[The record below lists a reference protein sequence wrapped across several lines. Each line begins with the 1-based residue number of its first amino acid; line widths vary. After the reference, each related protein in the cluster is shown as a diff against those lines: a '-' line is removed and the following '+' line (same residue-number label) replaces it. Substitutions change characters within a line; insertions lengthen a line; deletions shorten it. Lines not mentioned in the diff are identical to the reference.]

1 MAPHFAAPALPGAAL
16 AFRRMIARCRTAA
29 RRARAGGSVLLV
41 LGGPVGGVLTGML
54 AGAST
59 PAAAQV
65 PPATVAQR
73 LRFRHLGVDD
83 GLPSSLVTAVRQDR
97 RGFLWIGTSRG
108 VSRYDG
114 HHFRTYDHRP
124 GDPTTLPADHVA
136 QVYVDRSDIVWAVT
150 SGGLSRYDATLD
162 RFVTLMTGTGSAAP
176 EGGRPA
182 TGTVTS
188 VVEDAAGT
196 LWVGTSVG
204 LHRVNRVTGE
214 ATRFPIVSP
223 RGDSVHVTSL
233 YEDRSGGL
241 WVGAQGAV
249 YRVDRTRSSA
259 PRYYPLVPEETRV
272 TEAAEDTAGNVWI
285 ATEGAGVMRADVGT
299 ATLRVFRHDARDPYS
314 LGRDRIMA
322 LVADRRGGMW
332 VGTENAGLD
341 YADPVTGRFI
351 HHLFDPNTP
360 SSIGSNSVQSL
371 YLDATGALWVGTFSG
386 GLDVS
391 PLTGTA
397 IESFRSVPGDA
408 SSLSYNTVP
417 KFAESADGHIW
428 VATDGGGLNH
438 FDPATGR
445 FVRYT
450 QQTTNLNTDGV
461 VGVVEGRRGDV
472 WIGTWGGGLSELDP
486 RRRVFTAYTTK
497 NSTLPND
504 NVTEVFEDHAGRL
517 WVGMDRA
524 MVAVF
529 DRARRTVTHRYH
541 VAAPGAD
548 PVSPVWLV
556 RELADGS
563 MAIGLEDGGL
573 TILDPAT
580 GAQAHYVARADDGT
594 PTPANVRGTISGT
607 DVRTL
612 FEETPG
618 MLWVGTNNGL
628 DRLDLRS
635 GTIVHYG
642 EADGLPS
649 RFIDGVLP
657 DGMGRLWVSTDRGL
671 ARLDPR
677 TRVVKLYGRPDG
689 LQGNEFVKRAAL
701 RARDG
706 TLYFGG
712 THGFNKVRPDELVEN
727 TRPPSVVITEFQLF
741 NKPVRAGA
749 PGSPLRR
756 TIDRTDTLVVD
767 HTQNVIGFEFAALD
781 FSAPERNLY
790 AYRLD
795 GFDKAW
801 QEVGAQYTASYTNLA
816 PAEYTLRVRASNGDG
831 VWTKVGATLVLVI
844 KPPVW
849 QTWWFRALA
858 GALAACALFALWR
871 FQQRRRLEVALGRQ
885 ALVDSLTG
893 LANRALFHDRVQHAV
908 AQLARSP
915 RDRDGQERRVAVL
928 FLDLD
933 GFKAVNDAMGHRAG
947 DRLLQAVA
955 ARLLNAT
962 RGIDT
967 VARFG
972 GDEFAVLL
980 ANSRGLAEAKIVAE
994 RILSALRT
1002 PIAVGGN
1009 EGDAA
1014 REARVGASIGIA
1026 LAEPG
1031 VNADA
1036 LLAQADAAMYQ
1047 AKSEGK
1053 GRQVVFHPALVAAA
1067 AEQHALESDLAL
1079 ALSRDEFTLAY
1090 QPIVAVDSGMV
1101 ESVEALLRWHHPTRG
1116 LVPPSK
1122 FIPLAEASGLIVALG
1137 SWVLEEACRTAAGWP
1152 PGPTGAR
1159 IGITVNV
1166 SGRQLDDPALP
1177 SYVGDA
1183 LAASGLSASQL
1194 TLEITETVLMRNTEA
1209 TLATLGALKA
1219 LGIRLAIDD
1228 FGTGYSSLRYLQQFP
1243 VDVLKIDKSFVDGV
1257 ARGGRDAALGRTI
1270 VALAETLSLR
1280 TVAEGIEDPEQRE
1293 RLRVMGCDSGQG
1305 YLFARPLDAA
1315 TLHALLTD
1323 GRCLGGPD
1331 EVGSSLLPNAAS
1343 R

>member
-1 MAPHFAAPALPGAAL
+1 MATYVAAPVLPGAAL
-16 AFRRMIARCRTAA
+16 AFRRILTRRQTAA
-29 RRARAGGSVLLV
+29 RLARAGGSVLLLV
-41 LGGPVGGVLTGML
+41 GGQVGGVLAGIL
-54 AGAST
+54 AGAPAT
-59 PAAAQV
+59 AAAQLPPAAAPQK
-65 PPATVAQR
+65 

-83 GLPSSLVTAVRQDR
+83 GLPSSMVTSVRQDR
-97 RGFLWIGTSRG
+97 RGFLWLGTSRG

-124 GDPTTLPADHVA
+124 GDRNTLPSDVVT
-136 QVYVDRSDIVWAVT
+136 QVYVDRSDVVWAVT
-150 SGGLSRYDATLD
+150 PRGLSRYDATLD
-162 RFVTLMTGTGSAAP
+162 RFVTVVTGGASPAAA
-176 EGGRPA
+176 GRRA
-182 TGTVTS
+182 TTGTVTS

-204 LHRVNRVTGE
+204 LHRLNRITGE
-214 ATRFPIVSP
+214 TTPFPIAAP
-223 RGDSVHVTSL
+223 RGDPINVTSL
-233 YEDRSGGL
+233 YEDRTGGL
-241 WVGAQGAV
+241 WVGATGAV
-249 YRVDRTRSSA
+249 YRLGPTRSTA
-259 PRYYPLVPEETRV
+259 PRYYPLSPEETRV
-272 TEAAEDTAGNVWI
+272 TDATEDSAGNVWI
-285 ATEGAGVMRADVGT
+285 ATEGAGLLQFAARSGT
-299 ATLRVFRHDARDPYS
+299 LHQFRHDVGDPYS

-332 VGTENAGLD
+332 VGTENSGLD

-351 HHLFDPNTP
+351 HHRFDPNTP
-360 SSIGSNSVQSL
+360 SSISSNSVQSL

-391 PLTGTA
+391 PLTASA
-397 IESFRSVPGDA
+397 IESFGSVPGDA

-417 KFAESADGHIW
+417 KFAEGAGGQIW
-428 VATDGGGLNH
+428 VATDGGGLNR

-450 QQTTNLNTDGV
+450 QQTTNLNTGGV

-472 WIGTWGGGLSELDP
+472 WIGTWGGGLSELDQE
-486 RRRVFTAYTTK
+486 RRVFTAYTTK

-504 NVTEVFEDHAGRL
+504 NVTEVVEDRAGRL
-517 WVGMDRA
+517 WLGMDRA

-529 DRARRTVTHRYH
+529 DRTTRTVTHRYH

-556 RELADGS
+556 LELADGS

-573 TILDPAT
+573 TILNPAT
-580 GAQAHYVARADDGT
+580 GVQSHYIARADDGT
-594 PTPANVRGTISGT
+594 PAPANVRGTISGT

-628 DRLDLRS
+628 DRLDLRF
-635 GTIVHYG
+635 GNVVHYG

-657 DGMGRLWVSTDRGL
+657 DGLGRLWVSTDRGL

-677 TRVVKLYGRPDG
+677 TRAVKLYGRPDG

-712 THGFNKVRPDELVEN
+712 NHGFNKVRPAELVEN
-727 TRPPSVVITEFQLF
+727 TRPPSVVVTELQLF
-741 NKPVRAGA
+741 NKPARVGA
-749 PGSPLRR
+749 ADSPLRR

-781 FSAPERNLY
+781 FSAPERNQY

-795 GFDKAW
+795 GFDREW
-801 QEVGAQYTASYTNLA
+801 QEVGTQYTASYTNLA
-816 PAEYTLRVRASNGDG
+816 PGQYTLWVKASNGDG
-831 VWTKVGATLVLVI
+831 VWTKGASTLVLVI
-844 KPPVW
+844 RPPVW

-871 FQQRRRLEVALGRQ
+871 FQQLRRLEVALGRQ
-885 ALVDSLTG
+885 ALQDGLTG
-893 LANRALFHDRVQHAV
+893 LANRALFHDRVQHALTR
-908 AQLARSP
+908 LARAAASE
-915 RDRDGQERRVAVL
+915 DRRVGVL

-947 DRLLQAVA
+947 DRLLQGVA

-962 RGIDT
+962 RGCDT

-972 GDEFAVLL
+972 GDEFAVLVEN
-980 ANSRGLAEAKIVAE
+980 ARGLLDANTVAD

-1002 PIAVGGN
+1002 PIEVGG
-1009 EGDAA
+1009 GSDGGAT
-1014 REARVGASIGIA
+1014 RDARVGASIGIA

-1031 VNADA
+1031 VNADT

-1053 GRQVVFHPALVAAA
+1053 GRQVVFHPALVAAQ
-1067 AEQHALESDLAL
+1067 AEQLALEMDLAL
-1079 ALSRDEFTLAY
+1079 ALDRREFALVY
-1090 QPIVAVDSGMV
+1090 QPIVAVESGIV

-1116 LVPPSK
+1116 IVSPVK
-1122 FIPLAEASGLIVALG
+1122 FIPLAEASGLIVDLG
-1137 SWVLEEACRTAAGWP
+1137 CWVLEEACRTAAGWP

-1166 SGRQLDDPALP
+1166 SGRQLDDPLLPTYVATALT
-1177 SYVGDA
+1177 
-1183 LAASGLSASQL
+1183 ASGLPASRL
-1194 TLEITETVLMRNTEA
+1194 TLEITESVLMRNTDA
-1209 TLATLGALKA
+1209 TLTALGALKD
-1219 LGIRLAIDD
+1219 LGLQLAIDD

-1270 VALAETLSLR
+1270 VALAETLGLR
-1280 TVAEGIEDPEQRE
+1280 TVAEGIEDSVQRE
-1293 RLRVMGCDSGQG
+1293 LLGAMGCELGQG

-1315 TLHALLTD
+1315 AMHALLAR
-1323 GRCLGGPD
+1323 GQCLGQ
-1331 EVGSSLLPNAAS
+1331 PNEIGLQPAA
-1343 R
+1343 